1 MAEQSERDNRQYL
14 LASFWDAA
22 LGFWRRDAGPTAWML
37 TTLVVVLAFVN
48 LTLQYRLNVWNRAM
62 FDALDHK
69 DGSAVLRQSLIF
81 LPLTVGSVGVAAASV
96 YARMTTQRRWRTWL
110 NAHVLDR
117 WDQQR
122 PLLSAQPEPHGLERW
137 AMLGGAGASRPAAD
151 GPSQVSD
158 RRHAAPLVR
167 PIHSGGP
174 RTQRVSGT
182 LAAPSEPRRC
192 NRMRTMKRTD
202 IDESFSARKAE
213 HE

>member
-1 MAEQSERDNRQYL
+1 MEAPCYTLRRVAFVPPSERFFSQATPLGKLPVIEDGDVTIGESGAIVEYVVEHQPPRAEPGL
-14 LASFWDAA
+14 ERTGPPGRHPDRCGVLGRLAYRVRLDAPA
-22 LGFWRRDAGPTAWML
+22 IDGWGSLPPHPSIPSGLARPDQAAPTRRPQTHD
-37 TTLVVVLAFVN
+37 
-48 LTLQYRLNVWNRAM
+48 
-62 FDALDHK
+62 
-69 DGSAVLRQSLIF
+69 
-81 LPLTVGSVGVAAASV
+81 VA
-96 YARMTTQRRWRTWL
+96 
-110 NAHVLDR
+110 
-117 WDQQR
+117 
-122 PLLSAQPEPHGLERW
+122 EPHGLERW